1 MHKWKFIGKLNPT
14 TLVCMKNL
22 RPEFCKMH
30 KVYGVGKNLPAPGY
44 PKSIIPPIMPDLI
57 I

>member
-22 RPEFCKMH
+22 RPEFCKML

-57 I
+57 L